1 MEESVAV
8 SLRVRA
14 QLMGLYNE
22 KEKSVTSFVD
32 ANEVPMLLTKS
43 GVVVA
48 ILPLDHVAW
57 TAGFA
62 QKAMAVSSAIKQ
74 MQGVGSRG
82 PWILLPARPW
92 RKAVG
97 KCRISIRKRV

>member
-1 MEESVAV
+1 MAV
-8 SLRVRA
+8 FLRVRA
-14 QLMGLYNE
+14 QLMGIYNK

-43 GVVVA
+43 GVVVG
-48 ILPLDHVAW
+48 IPPLDHVAW

-97 KCRISIRKRV
+97 KCRIGIRNKS